1 MGYLGVLLA
10 LMIQW
15 RAFEKADGQV
25 KEQNRGSKC
34 NFGGK
39 AYATGDCKQG

>member
-1 MGYLGVLLA
+1 MAIKQSLHLFMGYRGVLLA

-25 KEQNRGSKC
+25 KEHRIKV
-34 NFGGK
+34 
-39 AYATGDCKQG
+39 